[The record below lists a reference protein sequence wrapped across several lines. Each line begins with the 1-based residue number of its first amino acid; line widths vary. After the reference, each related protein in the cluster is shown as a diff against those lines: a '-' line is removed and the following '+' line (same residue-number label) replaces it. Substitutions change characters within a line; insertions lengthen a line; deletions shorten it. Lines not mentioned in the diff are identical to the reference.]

1 LKLVLAPI
9 LAFSLLYVATARR
22 PSVAA
27 AIDPLPPDSGLSVVT
42 LNMAKETDS
51 TRIIRELRDTPPLGR
66 ADILLLQEVAPHVAA
81 EMAGAFGMHLG
92 QGRGTTPGE
101 NELAILAR
109 PPLTNVQILRL
120 PQYDLGF
127 HTRHRFAIAA
137 TATTP
142 EGPVRVYNA
151 HLDTRLNA
159 ADRLAQIAPVLDAAA
174 TDKAP
179 TLIGG
184 DFNSN
189 NFYWL
194 GHVLPLLSLQ
204 PQTVRVWKAMTARGF
219 RSTLSPG
226 TGTFDYLGMH
236 LDWIW
241 ARGVQVGTSTVY
253 PLRFSDHHA
262 LCTRVALSRSEQA
275 GPESP
280 NRKRN

>member
-1 LKLVLAPI
+1 MKLVLAPI
-9 LAFSLLYVATARR
+9 LTFTLLCATVVRHPSLAT
-22 PSVAA
+22 P
-27 AIDPLPPDSGLSVVT
+27 IDSLPPGSGLSVVT

-51 TRIIRELRDTPPLGR
+51 ARIIRELRNTPPLEH
-66 ADILLLQEVAPHVAA
+66 ADVLLLQEVAPHVAEELA
-81 EMAGAFGMHLG
+81 VAFEMQLG
-92 QGRGTTPGE
+92 QGNGTIPGE

-109 PPLTNVQILRL
+109 APLTDVQILRL
-120 PQYDLGF
+120 PQYDLAF

-137 TATTP
+137 TAITS

-159 ADRLAQIAPVLDAAA
+159 TDRIAQIAPVLDAAA
-174 TDKAP
+174 AEKAP

-189 NFYWL
+189 NFYWI
-194 GHVLPLLSLQ
+194 GHVLPLPSLR
-204 PQTVRVWKAMTARGF
+204 PQTLGVWDAMTARGF
-219 RSTLSPG
+219 RSTLSPA

-241 ARGVQVGTSTVY
+241 ARGVKVGSSNVY

-262 LCTRVALSRSEQA
+262 LCTRVALSRAQ
-275 GPESP
+275 
-280 NRKRN
+280 